1 MSLFGAEA
9 FAQGIGISEASIT
22 PNANSILELRST
34 LRGFLA
40 PRMTTAQRTTL
51 GGLTPAAGMLVYDT
65 DTKSF
70 WYYDNAGWNKMAL
83 TTDITSGTATNFSG
97 ALSGDVTGTQS
108 ATTVGKINGTSMAG
122 LATGI
127 LKNTTSTGVPSIAV
141 AGDFPTLNQN
151 TTGTASNVTGIVA
164 PANGGTGVA
173 NNSAATVTSSGNYA
187 YTRTLTGTTNVTFPT
202 SGTLYGSASG
212 SISSANLSGSLSDE
226 TGTGLAVFGT
236 APTLASTVTI
246 GTAGGTTGA
255 INMKGTT
262 SGTTTITVP
271 ATGGSPTITFGT
283 TTGTV
288 AVLTDISGGTSTNF
302 SGSLAGDVT
311 GAQGATVVG
320 KINGVSLGGLATG
333 ILKNTT
339 STGVPSIA
347 VAGDFPTLNQN
358 TTGTAAGFTG
368 SLSGDVSGTQA
379 ATTVGK
385 INGTSMAALATGILK
400 NTTTTGVPSIAVA
413 GDFPTLNQN
422 TTGTAAGFTGSLS
435 GDVSGTQ
442 AATTVG
448 KINGTS
454 MAALATGILK
464 NTTGTG
470 IPSIATAGTDYAA
483 GVANPSATIG
493 LTAVNGTATSA
504 IRSDGAP
511 ALSQSIIPTWSGL
524 HTFTGGITLSGTTAI
539 SISADASNTTVNLGS
554 GAGAKLVSLG
564 SSNGASSLTERVGT
578 GNYNLDGVAGSTYT
592 IGASTT
598 TGTIIIGGTAQSGAI
613 TLGSSS
619 AAQTLNLGTGA
630 GASTVNIANGVAG
643 SVVSIANGINTSA
656 QTINIGA
663 GANAANN
670 TINIGSALN
679 TAGVTAITIGS
690 NQNLANTTL
699 IEGGNGTGAITLD
712 PHTAGSIII
721 GDVAGTGAITLGSS
735 TGAQAINI
743 GIGGTGAKTITIGDG
758 ASTGSTTIKS
768 GTGMIVLYGKL
779 KTQQN
784 GSAVTAS
791 ESGAGVPTLTT
802 NSNDIAGIVTSSTT
816 AHTYVRV
823 TFPATY
829 TNAPF
834 VVVSPANAAAGTICG
849 STNSYNV
856 TTTATYLQ
864 INMSN
869 SSSSSAWAYHVF
881 GN

>member
-1 MSLFGAEA
+1 MKTKRSSSARNSCIKERTQGQRILLRPGSLMILTTILLMSLFGAEA

-347 VAGDFPTLNQN
+347 VAG
-358 TTGTAAGFTG
+358 
-368 SLSGDVSGTQA
+368 
-379 ATTVGK
+379 
-385 INGTSMAALATGILK
+385 
-400 NTTTTGVPSIAVA
+400 
-413 GDFPTLNQN
+413 
-422 TTGTAAGFTGSLS
+422 
-435 GDVSGTQ
+435 
-442 AATTVG
+442 
-448 KINGTS
+448 
-454 MAALATGILK
+454 
-464 NTTGTG
+464 
-470 IPSIATAGTDYAA
+470 
-483 GVANPSATIG
+483 
-493 LTAVNGTATSA
+493 
-504 IRSDGAP
+504 
-511 ALSQSIIPTWSGL
+511 
-524 HTFTGGITLSGTTAI
+524 
-539 SISADASNTTVNLGS
+539 
-554 GAGAKLVSLG
+554 
-564 SSNGASSLTERVGT
+564 
-578 GNYNLDGVAGSTYT
+578 
-592 IGASTT
+592 
-598 TGTIIIGGTAQSGAI
+598 
-613 TLGSSS
+613 
-619 AAQTLNLGTGA
+619 
-630 GASTVNIANGVAG
+630 
-643 SVVSIANGINTSA
+643 
-656 QTINIGA
+656 
-663 GANAANN
+663 
-670 TINIGSALN
+670 
-679 TAGVTAITIGS
+679 
-690 NQNLANTTL
+690 
-699 IEGGNGTGAITLD
+699 
-712 PHTAGSIII
+712 
-721 GDVAGTGAITLGSS
+721 
-735 TGAQAINI
+735 
-743 GIGGTGAKTITIGDG
+743 
-758 ASTGSTTIKS
+758 
-768 GTGMIVLYGKL
+768 
-779 KTQQN
+779 
-784 GSAVTAS
+784 
-791 ESGAGVPTLTT
+791 
-802 NSNDIAGIVTSSTT
+802 
-816 AHTYVRV
+816 
-823 TFPATY
+823 
-829 TNAPF
+829 
-834 VVVSPANAAAGTICG
+834 
-849 STNSYNV
+849 
-856 TTTATYLQ
+856 
-864 INMSN
+864 
-869 SSSSSAWAYHVF
+869 
-881 GN
+881 